1 MCRARCPYEGC
12 SDLTVEEKMA
22 EPIVRE
28 LMRADHVDPAAAA
41 AASSSGRALFTIN
54 WINLTP

>member
-1 MCRARCPYEGC
+1 
-12 SDLTVEEKMA
+12 MA

-41 AASSSGRALFTIN
+41 SSSGRALFTIN